1 MKVKNEKLQFIVSL
15 SLPAIL
21 EIFQTLVVVKFGNHS
36 NLRGGVDSEDDEN
49 FDSVTIIQFLFVQHN
64 ESLLITKYVGVEL
77 STLS

>member
-1 MKVKNEKLQFIVSL
+1 M
-15 SLPAIL
+15 
-21 EIFQTLVVVKFGNHS
+21 VVKFGNHS

-49 FDSVTIIQFLFVQHN
+49 YDSVTIIQFLFVQHN